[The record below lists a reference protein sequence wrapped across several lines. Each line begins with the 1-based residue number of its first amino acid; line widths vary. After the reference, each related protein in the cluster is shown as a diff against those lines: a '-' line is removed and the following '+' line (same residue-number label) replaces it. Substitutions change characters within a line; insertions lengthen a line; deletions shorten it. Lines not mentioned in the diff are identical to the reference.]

1 MPQIC
6 VRLTPLPQ
14 VFRHSTRG
22 WRSMDVEIPCEAT
35 EQGEAVEHRRGRVLT
50 GLDYSSTA
58 TGKRY
63 RLGSR
68 LLPSGWGD
76 TRTTR
81 HGAALL
87 TCWAVPP
94 STMSS

>member
-1 MPQIC
+1 
-6 VRLTPLPQ
+6 
-14 VFRHSTRG
+14 
-22 WRSMDVEIPCEAT
+22 MDVEIPCEAT
-35 EQGEAVEHRRGRVLT
+35 EEGEAVERRRVRVLT

-58 TGKRY
+58 TDKRY

-94 STMSS
+94 STMSSNPRLL